1 LRFPTSSHI
10 NNSAILTGNTLA
22 GSVDGDDDDEND
34 GGCGGGDNVGLGKE
48 GDF

>member
-10 NNSAILTGNTLA
+10 NNSAILTG
-22 GSVDGDDDDEND
+22 SVDGDDDDDEND
-34 GGCGGGDNVGLGKE
+34 GGNGDNVGEGKE